1 MVILF
6 GDTNST
12 LAGAVAA
19 SSYQC
24 EIVHVEAGLRSYN
37 KLMPEEHNRI
47 VADHLSTILC
57 VTSEEPKT
65 NLLKEGISHKKIFL
79 TGDIMLDTFKK
90 NKQKIF
96 SENAYEKIGYKKN
109 AYILCTVHRRENI
122 IDEEKLFNIF
132 KALNMI
138 SEQIMPVILP
148 IHPATKKYL
157 DLLNLNISSIKI
169 VNPYEYIKFLSLVDG
184 ANFVITDSGGLQ
196 KDAYYLK
203 KKTLVFRNE
212 SEWPELAD
220 NNASILV
227 DPLNFDAI
235 INNVNLLID
244 TKIKNKNLY
253 GNGTTA
259 KQINK
264 IIKQFLSK

>member
-1 MVILF
+1 MKKNNIYVIIGARPQFIKYAPLSEEISKIDNSKLIVIHTGQHYDDNMSEIFFKTLNIPAPDINLDINDVSRGTMIGEMIKKIDFEFNKHAPDMVILF

-96 SENAYEKIGYKKN
+96 SENAYE
-109 AYILCTVHRRENI
+109 R
-122 IDEEKLFNIF
+122 
-132 KALNMI
+132 
-138 SEQIMPVILP
+138 
-148 IHPATKKYL
+148 
-157 DLLNLNISSIKI
+157 NLS
-169 VNPYEYIKFLSLVDG
+169 
-184 ANFVITDSGGLQ
+184 
-196 KDAYYLK
+196 
-203 KKTLVFRNE
+203 VF
-212 SEWPELAD
+212 
-220 NNASILV
+220 
-227 DPLNFDAI
+227 
-235 INNVNLLID
+235 
-244 TKIKNKNLY
+244 
-253 GNGTTA
+253 
-259 KQINK
+259 
-264 IIKQFLSK
+264 